1 MENDDINALFQKT
14 LEGDREDDA
23 PWKAVHE
30 LRRIGSREVFEIA
43 RQWCSS
49 TVPLHRVRGLDVIAQ
64 LGRTAEH
71 PHNNFPEESFA
82 IVSTLISS
90 EKELQPLD
98 SAIASLGHLRDFRA
112 VPLIAQFRSHP
123 SEEIRF
129 SVACALGQFANET
142 LSVEALLELMRDED
156 EEVRDWATF
165 GLGVLGDQDSEK
177 IREALACR
185 LDDSCQEAQEE
196 AIAGLAKRHDL
207 RALPH
212 LLAAL
217 DDEWTSVPIIDAA
230 CEFLGLEREEKNWIT
245 EDYAVALRKQYSKYI
260 AS

>member
-1 MENDDINALFQKT
+1 MENVDINALFQKT
-14 LEGDREDDA
+14 LEGDYEGHE
-23 PWKAVHE
+23 PWNAVSE
-30 LRRIGSREVFEIA
+30 LRRIGTREVFEIA
-43 RQWCSS
+43 RQWCGSED
-49 TVPLHRVRGLDVIAQ
+49 PLRRTRGLNIIAQ

-71 PHNNFPEESFA
+71 PHNNFPEESFE

-98 SAIASLGHLRDFRA
+98 SAIAALGHLGDVRA
-112 VPLIAQFRSHP
+112 VPLIVQFRSHP

-129 SVACALGQFANET
+129 SVACALGSYPNEV
-142 LSVEALLELMRDED
+142 LSVEALLQLTRDED

-165 GLGVLGDQDSEK
+165 GLGVQGDKDSEE

-185 LDDSCQEAQEE
+185 LDDSCQEAREE
-196 AIAGLAKRHDL
+196 AIAGLAKRRDL

-230 CEFLGLEREEKNWIT
+230 CEFLGLEKEEKTWTT
-245 EDYAVALRKQYSKYI
+245 EDYAEALRKRYSKV
-260 AS
+260 